1 MVLNKYLLSP
11 SNFINV
17 KQKKK
22 VAETLLNIVE
32 EKLKAQFGGGILSA
46 EQHYD
51 FPVYVVDKEVIY
63 NVLKFLKEDEDLA
76 FTFLTTLCG
85 IHYPDNKGREMGV
98 MYQLHNMQKNL
109 RIRIK
114 TFVNINECEVPTVTT
129 LFPTANWMERQEYDF
144 FGIVFK
150 GHPNLKRILNMDEM
164 NYHPMRKE
172 YPLEDGTRED
182 KDDKM
187 FGR

>member
-1 MVLNKYLLSP
+1 MEN
-11 SNFINV
+11 
-17 KQKKK
+17 
-22 VAETLLNIVE
+22 TLLTTVGD
-32 EKLKAQFGGGILSA
+32 KLKAKFGEAIISA

-51 FPVYVVDKEVIY
+51 FPVYIIRRDAIY
-63 NVLKFLKEDEDLA
+63 DVLKFLKEDEELA
-76 FTFLTTLCG
+76 FTFLTTMCG
-85 IHYPDNKGREMGV
+85 LHYPDHKGHELGV
-98 MYQLHNMQKNL
+98 MYQLHNLPKNL
-109 RIRIK
+109 RIRLK
-114 TFVNINECEVPTVTT
+114 TFFPVSDPTLPTITT

-144 FGIVFK
+144 FGIIFK

-164 NYHPMRKE
+164 TYHPMRKE

>member
-1 MVLNKYLLSP
+1 MEN
-11 SNFINV
+11 
-17 KQKKK
+17 
-22 VAETLLNIVE
+22 TLLNTVGD
-32 EKLKAQFGGGILSA
+32 KLKAKFGDAILSA
-46 EQHYD
+46 EQQYD
-51 FPVYVVDKEVIY
+51 FPVYVIRKDAIYEV
-63 NVLKFLKEDEDLA
+63 LQFLKEDPEMG
-76 FTFLTTLCG
+76 FTFLTTMCG
-85 IHYPDNKGREMGV
+85 LHYPDHKGNELGV
-98 MYQLHNMQKNL
+98 MYQLHNLPKNL
-109 RIRIK
+109 RIRLK
-114 TFVNINECEVPTVTT
+114 TFFPVSDPQIPTVTT

-144 FGIVFK
+144 FGIIFK

>member
-1 MVLNKYLLSP
+1 MEN
-11 SNFINV
+11 
-17 KQKKK
+17 
-22 VAETLLNIVE
+22 TLLTTVGD
-32 EKLKAQFGGGILSA
+32 KLKAKFGEAIISA

-51 FPVYVVDKEVIY
+51 FPVYVIRRDSIY
-63 NVLKFLKEDEDLA
+63 DVLQFLKEDEEMG
-76 FTFLTTLCG
+76 FTFLTTMCG
-85 IHYPDNKGREMGV
+85 LHYPDNKGHELGA
-98 MYQLHNMQKNL
+98 MYQLHNLPKNL
-109 RIRIK
+109 RIRLK
-114 TFVNINECEVPTVTT
+114 TFFPVSDPTLPTITT

-144 FGIVFK
+144 FGIIFK

-164 NYHPMRKE
+164 TYHPMRKE

>member
-1 MVLNKYLLSP
+1 MEQN
-11 SNFINV
+11 
-17 KQKKK
+17 
-22 VAETLLNIVE
+22 LLNTIA
-32 EKLKAQFGGGILSA
+32 EKLKAKFGDALISA

-51 FPVYVVDKEVIY
+51 FPVFTIRRDAVVDILTY
-63 NVLKFLKEDEDLA
+63 LKEDPEMG

-85 IHYPDNKGREMGV
+85 LHYPDNKGNELGV
-98 MYQLHNMQKNL
+98 MYQLHNLPKNL

-114 TFVNINECEVPTVTT
+114 TFFAISDPQVATVTG

-144 FGIVFK
+144 FGIQFK